1 VEGRTSKTIK
11 THNATGPAMFSTTT
25 EGTNSS
31 EPTTENTLKIA
42 TVINIVEQS
51 IESSNWQAVL
61 EYLQAR
67 FGLPAVGPGS
77 WIVGSEND
85 LGVTLAWLFGYPND
99 EDWSPQAYISLTE
112 VKRNLAHIQGEVMW
126 EFGIDGEFTETMFQW
141 VRQIAS
147 TCSQSEINH
156 VPETVDK

>member
-1 VEGRTSKTIK
+1 
-11 THNATGPAMFSTTT
+11 MFSTTT
-25 EGTNSS
+25 EGTTSS

-156 VPETVDK
+156 VLETVDK